1 MADSVMIWYDTAQ
14 GKVAVMA
21 KRLVFLM
28 VLANVAV
35 FSAWIGIA
43 IGRKQGRELMATEM
57 WHRYGLAKAIFV
69 HRDLKA
75 GDVLT
80 RQDFDMR
87 DYFREGLEDRL
98 ICNDE
103 WMTLP
108 GRKMLVDLKRGSVLL
123 KTDVQ

>member
-1 MADSVMIWYDTAQ
+1 MAKRAVIWYDTAQ
-14 GKVAVMA
+14 GEVAVMA

-57 WHRYGLAKAIFV
+57 WHRHGLAKAIFV

>member
-1 MADSVMIWYDTAQ
+1 MIWYDTAQ

-21 KRLVFLM
+21 RRFVFLM

-57 WHRYGLAKAIFV
+57 WHRHGLAKAIFV

-87 DYFREGLEDRL
+87 DYFREGLGDRL
-98 ICNDE
+98 ICTDE
-103 WMTLP
+103 LMTLP